1 MTGTAPQ
8 PPKPFTPNP
17 GHREI
22 RSFVLRQ
29 GRFTPAQQRAFDELW
44 PRFGLDYSGESRDY
58 DTVFGRQAL
67 RVMEIGFGNGD
78 ALRFAARQD
87 PARDYIGL
95 EVHAPGVGRLLNAL
109 AEDDSDHVRL
119 YHHDAVEVLRH
130 EVAEG
135 SLDEVRI
142 YFPDP
147 WHKKRHNKR
156 RLIQPAFAE
165 LLVSRL
171 RVGGRLHAATD
182 WQDYAEQMW
191 DVLDATPGLVNR
203 AGPRG
208 HVPRPDWRP
217 QTHFE
222 TRGQKLG
229 HGVWD
234 LVYDKSGE
242 TGMGK
247 EES

>member
-1 MTGTAPQ
+1 M
-8 PPKPFTPNP
+8 
-17 GHREI
+17 
-22 RSFVLRQ
+22 
-29 GRFTPAQQRAFDELW
+29 
-44 PRFGLDYSGESRDY
+44 
-58 DTVFGRQAL
+58 AL
-67 RVMEIGFGNGD
+67 I
-78 ALRFAARQD
+78 
-87 PARDYIGL
+87 
-95 EVHAPGVGRLLNAL
+95 
-109 AEDDSDHVRL
+109 HV
-119 YHHDAVEVLRH
+119 
-130 EVAEG
+130 
-135 SLDEVRI
+135 LDEVTANQIAAGEVVERPVNAVKEMVENAVDAGASDIEVEIADGGLDEIRI

-156 RLIQPAFAE
+156 RLIQPAFAA

-247 EES
+247 GES